1 MTVVRLHRH
10 APEAKN
16 ATTCAVCGTSE
27 AAQVTDHVQV
37 GTPGT
42 PDHDGGVCDACGS
55 VLGNV
60 VGKFG
65 PDLTVMVEDAQQK
78 ASEREITVP
87 GAQPHKTAPPA

>member
-16 ATTCAVCGTSE
+16 ATSCAVCGTADMRE
-27 AAQVTDHVQV
+27 VTDHVQV
-37 GTPGT
+37 GTPGA
-42 PDHDGGVCDACGS
+42 PAHDAGVCNSCGR

-65 PDLTVMVEDAQQK
+65 GELTVMVEEAQHN
-78 ASEREITVP
+78 ASERDITIP
-87 GAQPHKTAPPA
+87 GAKPKKPAAR